1 MNGIPAFSWS
11 QADSQAISDDS
22 GQGVWYA
29 GCVRDVLVTAG
40 GNVIAATDTGGI
52 WSVSEA
58 GDGVCL
64 TDTDKPNMWCLAQGP
79 LGADHVF
86 AGGETLFETDLSQ
99 ALPLLSWADLN
110 PTLATGQSVGSR
122 IYSIVI
128 LQAQRLI
135 VIATSTGVYW
145 ASIPSFQGSGCL
157 GALLGMG
164 GVNTTRPAYQWMAA
178 TGLPAGRYGGL
189 ALGPPGVSGN
199 PTVIA
204 AAWGNAQP
212 GSDLYGLFV
221 GDWQLGG
228 GLNFQPPQ
236 GITGVDPTKMCFT
249 VVASHAQDPGQMYA
263 SSSDFFGNM
272 LALLRSQD
280 GGQNWT
286 ALPGAL
292 INPPPAYPNLQEA
305 CTGQGNYPDRPCN
318 AVAAGATAAEGRVAV
333 GWRNGPHLSRDGGL
347 TFTYFDSHVSAH
359 LHADF
364 HGLNFDPSDRDGQRL
379 FIGSDGGVAMTPD
392 FGVTF
397 ASSYNRTLLNL
408 QMDGYAGYAGGSST
422 HRYYYGSLGVSP
434 AVTGLVGAGS
444 QDNGNLVCR
453 LKEPGSAWTWVE
465 GGDGQVVSFLANN
478 SIFHYYSDDNRGQVA
493 RWTGSEVQ
501 QIGVIPYDED
511 LYLTAPLFERVEQP
525 EWRDPGGRL
534 MYGVAASRQSV
545 YGLVGDANADD
556 THWRYLGSV
565 PTELQHVSAVSSR
578 SGSPVLAG
586 SAGGRIFRLYPV
598 SDLDVDEMTVVPL
611 GNAGVD
617 LTRVIGR
624 IVIANNKAAFAS
636 FNRVDQSTGS
646 VLRWDGTAWAT
657 VPGGFPNEFIYAMEI
672 DTTGDGIGLGPVVY
686 LATDAKVYASAD
698 LGSTWQDVS
707 SGLPKRPH
715 SSDLRLVRDSDG
727 THLYLSTYGR
737 SLWRADLVTL
747 ITVRPT

>member
-1 MNGIPAFSWS
+1 VNGIPAFAWS
-11 QADSQAISDDS
+11 QADSQAISYDS
-22 GQGVWYA
+22 GQGAWHA

-64 TDTDKPNMWCLAQGP
+64 ADTDKPNMICLAQGP

-110 PTLATGQSVGSR
+110 PTLATGQSVGDQIYR
-122 IYSIVI
+122 IVV

-145 ASIPSFQGSGCL
+145 ASIPSFPSSGCL
-157 GALLGMG
+157 GALLGLG
-164 GVNTTRPAYQWMAA
+164 GVNTTRPAYQWIAA
-178 TGLPAGRYGGL
+178 TGLPVGPYGGL
-189 ALGPPGVSGN
+189 ALGIPGSSGLQQ
-199 PTVIA
+199 VIA
-204 AAWGNAQP
+204 AAWGNANP
-212 GSDLYGLFV
+212 GGDLYGLFV

-228 GLNFQPPQ
+228 GLNFQRAQ
-236 GITGVDPTKMCFT
+236 SIAGVDPAKMCFT
-249 VVASHAQDPGQMYA
+249 VMASHAQDPGQMYA
-263 SSSDFFGNM
+263 SSSDPFGNM
-272 LALLRSQD
+272 LGLLRSQD

-286 ALPGAL
+286 ALPGVL
-292 INPPPAYPNLQEA
+292 TNPPPAYPNLLDA
-305 CTGQGNYPDRPCN
+305 CTGAGNYPDRPNN

-333 GWRNGPHLSRDGGL
+333 GWRNGPHLSSDGGL
-347 TFTYFDSHVSAH
+347 TFTYFDGHVSDH
-359 LHADF
+359 LHADIR
-364 HGLNFDPSDRDGQRL
+364 GLHFDTSDRDGQRL

-392 FGVTF
+392 FGGTF
-397 ASSYNRTLLNL
+397 ASSYNRELLNL
-408 QMDGYAGYAGGSST
+408 QMNGYGTSTPT
-422 HRYYYGSLGVSP
+422 HRYFYGSLGVSP
-434 AVTGLVGAGS
+434 AVTGLVATGT
-444 QDNGNLVCR
+444 QDNGNLVCQ
-453 LKEPGSAWTWVE
+453 LKAPGSAWTWGE

-478 SIFHYYSDDNRGQVA
+478 SIFHYYHDDNRGQLA
-493 RWTGSEVQ
+493 LWTGSQVQ
-501 QIGVIPYDED
+501 QIGIIPYEEN
-511 LYLTAPLFERVEQP
+511 LYLTAPFFERVERP
-525 EWRDPGGRL
+525 EWRDPIGQL
-534 MYGVAASRQSV
+534 MYGVAASAQNV
-545 YGLVGDANADD
+545 YGLVGEANAGD
-556 THWRYLGSV
+556 THWRYLGA
-565 PTELQHVSAVSSR
+565 PPIGLQYVSAVSSR

-598 SDLDVDEMTVVPL
+598 SDLDVEEMTVVPL

-617 LTRVIGR
+617 ESRVIGR
-624 IVIANNKAAFAS
+624 IVIANDKAAFAS
-636 FNRVDQSTGS
+636 FNRADQSTGS

-657 VPGGFPNEFIYAMEI
+657 VPGDFPNEFIYAMEI
-672 DTTGDGIGLGPVVY
+672 DTTGDGTGLGPVVY
-686 LATDAKVYASAD
+686 LTTDAKVYASAD

-707 SGLPKRPH
+707 AGLPKRPH
-715 SSDLRLVRDSDG
+715 CSDLRLVQDDDG